1 MKSISLSRKLI
12 VYLALFTLN
21 AQSWPMAP
29 QVVVPSN
36 PVRFATLPGESATR
50 LPNGNWLLLGG
61 ESKNGVVGTAVLAS
75 QYVSSAVK
83 LPQTLNIPRAWHTAT
98 VLPNGMALVLGGTD
112 ASGKVASAEVFD
124 PSSLTFHLQTVNVIP
139 RSHHAAALLT
149 DGSMVLAGGV
159 DAKRNPV
166 TSVEIWDPRTG
177 KTALLE
183 SDLPIPRLDD
193 HPSLLADGTVLF
205 WGGTDLQGNLLDF
218 GEIYDPVSRRFFATN
233 ATENLRLD
241 QSLPFLEASLP
252 EDGAVGVS
260 SDALI
265 ALRFSKLLRP
275 DTVTPRTI
283 VLQGPAGAVRCLTIS
298 AENGRLAFL
307 TPIAKLSPATTYTV
321 TLRGPTDE
329 QHLSVVYKVISF
341 TTGGE
346 SAPNTAAAS
355 KATTPPKPAPNP
367 LPKAAPNV
375 TAVAG
380 QVLKLD
386 GSPLPNVT
394 LSIKG
399 KSVRSDRRG
408 QFLLTNVLAGQ
419 QDLVIDGRTG
429 SSAGHTFGVFE
440 TGVQVLAG
448 QTLVL
453 PFVIWM
459 TELDTAH
466 AVRIKF
472 PTTKEVVVTTPTLP
486 GLEFHIPPNT
496 VITDIDGKVATQV
509 SITPIPLKQPPFPLP
524 QVEVPI
530 YFTIQPGG
538 GSIWVNGTSTQGAR
552 LVYPNTYNWPAGRS
566 VDFWNYDP
574 YTARGWYVYGQ
585 GKVASD
591 RKSIVPNP
599 GTEIYQLTGAMVA
612 GSNWGPPNGPAPSG
626 PGGNPS
632 GGEPV
637 DLSTGLFIYEKT
649 DLYLPDVIP
658 ISLTR
663 VYRNGDN
670 TSRNFGIGTT
680 LPYDMFI
687 VGNLNDLS
695 WVELVL
701 PDGGRVR
708 FDRTL
713 GNFWNTSTLECVSA
727 PGPFYGA
734 VFTTSA
740 PGFSGAGAFWVITMR
755 DGTVLRFLQPGNFGS
770 PNYQGIALSSITDR
784 NGNTVNIYRNSS
796 NYITLIQS
804 PNGRWIQLNYD
815 TNNPPRVSSAQD
827 NLGRTIIYT
836 YDPTLG
842 TLKTVTDANNGL
854 WTYGYDTSYEM
865 TTITDA
871 RQILYLQ
878 NFYAN
883 GRVYQQILGYPSIVY
898 NFNYITDSNNNV
910 TQTSVTDPNGNVR
923 LVTFATP
930 QTYPDG
936 YFVSGGYVST
946 DIRALGKPEQ
956 QVFTY
961 NLQPSTNFLLSET
974 DSLNRT
980 TAYTYDPLGNI
991 SSITDLAGTA
1001 NAETTFITHDPS
1013 FSQVTSVTDPLN
1025 HTTTFGLDNHGNMLS
1040 ATDPLGNTFLYGHDL
1055 QGRIVTAADPLGN
1068 AWQLGYNGADL
1079 TVVAD
1084 PNGGTVGIVP
1094 DEAGRVVAIT
1104 DPMGQTTRYQYNPV
1118 NRLTQKT
1125 DPLGGI
1131 TQFAW
1136 DPNGNLQS
1144 VTDARNTQN
1153 PTTYTYDNMDRL
1165 QIRTDPLGK
1174 QEIFGYDGNS
1184 NLNCFTDRRGQVT
1197 NASYDGLNRMTFIGF
1212 GATSCTNTNYEST
1225 TSYTYDAGS
1234 RPTKIVDSVSG
1245 MITPVFDGMDQLLSE
1260 TTPQGSVS
1268 YQYDAAGRQTSMTV
1282 AGQAPVNY
1290 NYDLANRLT
1299 RIIQGSSTISLGY
1312 DSDGRRTSLTLPN
1325 GTSVAYSYDKDSRPT
1340 SITYNQGTS
1349 PLGNLTYS
1357 YDGDSRVSQIG
1368 GSFARTGLPIAV
1380 GSASYDPSNRLT
1392 AWGTNS
1398 AFSYDANGNLQG
1410 DGTNT
1415 YVWDARNQLSSIT
1428 GGGAATF
1435 QYDTFGRRI
1444 SKTVGGVTTGFLYDG
1459 YNVVQELSGS
1469 KPSASLLNGGID
1481 EIFIRTT
1488 TSANTFLSDGLGS
1501 SIGLTNTLGTVATQ
1515 YTYEPFGNT
1524 SSSGSSSSNAFQYT
1538 GRENDGAGLY
1548 FYRAR
1553 YYNPALQRFISQ
1565 DPIGFS
1571 GGDTNLY
1578 AYGANSPTNLVDPS
1592 GKQALEGTLA
1602 PELIAAGPWGWLA
1615 LGGLVVADIGMA
1627 AYLARTRADAQ
1638 PTALTGPIST
1648 PADPGRY
1655 GGPPQRDPC
1664 QWPDNPN
1671 DMDDLLG
1678 QQGERVPDG
1687 PNYPG
1692 RNKVIWNLANG
1703 VQLRFEAHPYFGPG
1717 AGPQE
1722 INPHWQIRVPGR
1734 RGTDPKY
1741 FPGDKIP
1748 GCKDGKFY

>member
-1 MKSISLSRKLI
+1 MN
-12 VYLALFTLN
+12 V
-21 AQSWPMAP
+21 QSWPMAP
-29 QVVVPSN
+29 QVVVPPN
-36 PVRFATLPGESATR
+36 LVRFTTLPGESATR
-50 LPNGNWLLLGG
+50 LPNGSWLLLGG
-61 ESKNGVVGTAVLAS
+61 ESKNGVVGTAIVAS
-75 QYVSSAVK
+75 QYSNSAAK
-83 LPQTLNIPRAWHTAT
+83 LPQSLNIPRAWHTAT
-98 VLPNGMALVLGGTD
+98 VLPNGTALVLGGADT
-112 ASGKVASAEVFD
+112 SGKTVPSAEVFD
-124 PSSLTFHLQTVNVIP
+124 PSSLTFRLQAVNVIP
-139 RSHHAAALLT
+139 RSHHCAALLT
-149 DGSMVLAGGV
+149 DGRLIVVGGV
-159 DAKRNPV
+159 DANGIPV
-166 TSVEIWDPRTG
+166 SSTETWDPRSG
-177 KTALLE
+177 KTTLLE
-183 SDLPIPRLDD
+183 AELPVPRLDD
-193 HPSLLADGTVLF
+193 HASVLADGTVLF
-205 WGGTDLQGNLLDF
+205 WGGTDLQGNPLDF
-218 GEIYDPVSRRFFATN
+218 GEIYDPISGRFFATN
-233 ATENLRLD
+233 TTESPNLDLN
-241 QSLPFLEASLP
+241 SPFLEASLP
-252 EDGAVGVS
+252 EDGAVGVAP
-260 SDALI
+260 DALI

-283 VLQGPAGAVRCLTIS
+283 VLQGPAGIVRCQTVS
-298 AENGRLAFL
+298 AENGRLVFL
-307 TPIAKLSPATTYTV
+307 TPTTTLSASTTYTV
-321 TLRGPTDE
+321 TVRGPTDE
-329 QHLSVVYKVISF
+329 QHLSTVYKVISF
-341 TTGGE
+341 TTAE
-346 SAPNTAAAS
+346 EKPATAAPTPKVNA
-355 KATTPPKPAPNP
+355 PPKRFQPNP
-367 LPKAAPNV
+367 VPKAPPNV

-380 QVLKLD
+380 RVLKLD
-386 GSPLPNVT
+386 GSPLPGVT
-394 LSIKG
+394 LRIKG
-399 KSVRSDRRG
+399 KSVRSDSRG

-419 QDLVIDGRTG
+419 QDLVIDGRTA
-429 SSAGHTFGVFE
+429 STSGHTYGVFE
-440 TGVQVLAG
+440 TGVQILNG

-453 PFVIWM
+453 PFAIWM
-459 TELDTAH
+459 TELDTVH
-466 AVRIKF
+466 AARIKF
-472 PTTKEVVVTTPTLP
+472 PTTKEVVVTTPALP
-486 GLEFHIPPNT
+486 GLELHIPRNA
-496 VITDIDGKVATQV
+496 VITDIDGKVATQI

-538 GSIWVNGTSTQGAR
+538 GSIWVNGTGSDKGAR
-552 LVYPNTYNWPAGRS
+552 LVYPNTYNWPTGRS

-591 RKSIVPNP
+591 HKSIVPDP

-612 GSNWGPPNGPAPSG
+612 GSGWGPPNGPAPEG
-626 PGGNPS
+626 TGGNPS

-701 PDGGRVR
+701 PNGGRVR
-708 FDRTL
+708 FDRTQ
-713 GNFWNTSTLECVSA
+713 GNFWNTSTLQCVSS

-734 VFTTSA
+734 TFTTSA

-784 NGNTVNIYRNSS
+784 NGNTVNIFRNSN
-796 NYITLIQS
+796 NYITMIQS

-815 TNNPPRVSSAQD
+815 TNNPPRVTSAQD

-836 YDPTLG
+836 YDPSLG
-842 TLKTVTDANNGL
+842 TLHTVTDANNGV

-865 TTITDA
+865 TSITDA

-878 NFYAN
+878 NFYVN
-883 GRVYQQILGYPSIVY
+883 GRVHQQIMAYPSMVY
-898 NFNYITDSNNNV
+898 TFNYTTDANNNV

-923 LVTFATP
+923 LVTFAAP
-930 QTYPDG
+930 PAYPDG
-936 YFVSGGYVST
+936 VFISGGYATT

-956 QVFTY
+956 QVSTY
-961 NLQPSTNFLLSET
+961 SLQPSTNFLLSAT
-974 DSLNRT
+974 DNLNRT
-980 TAYTYDPLGNI
+980 TAYTYDSLGNI
-991 SSITDLAGTA
+991 SSITELAGTA
-1001 NAETTFITHDPS
+1001 NAETTFLTHDPS
-1013 FSQVTSVTDPLN
+1013 FSQVTSITDPLN
-1025 HTTTFGLDNHGNMLS
+1025 HTTTFGLDSHGNMVTAS
-1040 ATDPLGNTFLYGHDL
+1040 DPMGNTFLYAHDL

-1068 AWQLGYNGADL
+1068 AWQFGYYGADL
-1079 TVVAD
+1079 TAVAD
-1084 PNGGTVGIVP
+1084 PNGGAIGIMS
-1094 DEAGRVVAIT
+1094 DEAGRVIGIT

-1125 DPLGGI
+1125 DPLGGV
-1131 TQFAW
+1131 TQFSW

-1144 VTDARNTQN
+1144 VTDARNAQN

-1165 QIRTDPLGK
+1165 QFRTDPLGK
-1174 QEIFGYDGNS
+1174 QEIFGYDSNS

-1197 NASYDGLNRMTFIGF
+1197 NVSYDGLNRMTFAGF
-1212 GATSCTNTNYEST
+1212 GATNCANTTYQST
-1225 TSYTYDAGS
+1225 TSYTYDGGS
-1234 RPTKIVDSVSG
+1234 RPTKIVDSMSG
-1245 MITPVFDGMDQLLSE
+1245 TVTPVFDGMDQLLSE

-1282 AGQAPVNY
+1282 AGEAPVSY
-1290 NYDLANRLT
+1290 SYDLANRLT
-1299 RIIQGSSTISLGY
+1299 QITQGISTISLGY
-1312 DSDGRRTSLTLPN
+1312 DVDGRRASLILPN
-1325 GTSVAYSYDKDSRPT
+1325 GISVAYTYDKDSRPT

-1349 PLGNLTYS
+1349 TLGNLTYS
-1357 YDGDSRVSQIG
+1357 YDGDSRVSQVA
-1368 GSFARTGLPIAV
+1368 GSFARTGLPSAV
-1380 GSASYDPSNRLT
+1380 SSASYDVSNRLT
-1392 AWGTNS
+1392 AWGANS

-1415 YVWDARNQLSSIT
+1415 YVWDARNQLSGIT
-1428 GGGAATF
+1428 GGVTASF

-1459 YNVVQELSGS
+1459 YNIVQELSGS

-1481 EIFIRTT
+1481 EIFTRTT

-1501 SIGLTNTLGTVATQ
+1501 NLGLTSTLGTVATQ
-1515 YTYEPFGNT
+1515 YSYDPFGNT
-1524 SSSGSSSSNAFQYT
+1524 SSSGSTSGNTFQYT
-1538 GRENDGAGLY
+1538 GRENDSSGLY

-1578 AYGANSPTNLVDPS
+1578 AYAANSPTNLVDPS

-1655 GGPPQRDPC
+1655 GGPPQKDPC
-1664 QWPDNPN
+1664 QWPDNPS

-1678 QQGERVPDG
+1678 QEGERVPDG

-1722 INPHWQIRVPGR
+1722 INPHWQLKVPGR